1 MRNRCLLQSDTTL
14 EKVFKFCDMN
24 TLEVEDI
31 QTHLISYVHMWNK
44 LEKTIE
50 FMIFVTFVLYRFL
63 IKIFIVKNEMMNNI
77 AFVMNVQYVL
87 INKLFGIFFVNIEHC
102 ILISIGAKKLELGQI
117 DELLE
122 YRILSND

>member
-1 MRNRCLLQSDTTL
+1 
-14 EKVFKFCDMN
+14 
-24 TLEVEDI
+24 
-31 QTHLISYVHMWNK
+31 MWNR

-50 FMIFVTFVLYRFL
+50 FMIFVKFVLYRFL

-87 INKLFGIFFVNIEHC
+87 IFWH
-102 ILISIGAKKLELGQI
+102 ILREYWTLHFNFHWRKKKLELGQI